1 MCVLVYIQ
9 NVCVL
14 VYIQK
19 VCVLGEFDLLASA
32 VAQTRTF
39 KYSHGGVVGTHDVL
53 GERHGKY

>member
-1 MCVLVYIQ
+1 MQ

-14 VYIQK
+14 VYIQN